1 VDTYCSP
8 QKQLKLVKLM
18 VRFYKESLK
27 SLKEGAILAD
37 IRAMRIIPSLLKAKF
52 EIPDDQVIKL
62 DDIDKQMT
70 EQFRKV
76 VTHEEVKAVV

>member
-37 IRAMRIIPSLLKAKF
+37 IRAMPIIPLLLKAKF
-52 EIPDDQVIKL
+52 EIPDDQLMRL
-62 DDIDKQMT
+62 DDLDKQMT

>member
-1 VDTYCSP
+1 
-8 QKQLKLVKLM
+8 M

-52 EIPDDQVIKL
+52 EIPDDQIIKL